1 MSEEEFSFADEDE
14 TEEQLTETGDDDAWS
29 ILVVDDEQAIHD
41 VTRIVCRDMKVLDKP
56 LKLIH
61 AYSASEAAK
70 LLQVENQF
78 AVILLDVVME
88 HDHAGL
94 ELVNHI
100 RSELNNHMI
109 RIVLRTGQPGQAP
122 ELRVLSDYDINDY
135 REKSELTAPK
145 FKACITTAIRS
156 FKDLQTIKELA
167 DHKAQLEE
175 QALRQ
180 NLELQSVNKLLQREV
195 KERRKAEARLDLRNR
210 KLSSIINNSSAIIS
224 LKDINGAYDLV
235 NGAFLQ
241 ELNLNCE
248 FEPGKTDSDLFG
260 KETAQALEYNDRLV
274 LQTKQPIQCEEVL
287 PTNEGDHF
295 YLCVKFPLFDSSN
308 ELYRICT
315 ISTDITERVEAQ
327 SQLLHDS
334 QYNTLTDLPNRA
346 LFTDRLSQAVS
357 RTPWNKHSIAVVFI
371 YLDRFKMINDTLGH
385 DFGDRLL
392 KEVLKRLKASVR
404 EGDTIS
410 RLGGDEFAL
419 ILSEIASD
427 NDITRVVDKI
437 ATTLSEPYLI
447 NGKELHVT
455 PSIGISRCPV
465 DGNEVQVLLKKAD
478 VAMYKAKKAG
488 RNAVRFYSAEDDAR
502 AIEQLNMEIELRR
515 MVEEKDRHLKLVYQP
530 KVNIKDGGINGAE
543 ALLRWVHPEKGFI
556 SPAEFIPLL
565 EEMGLI
571 ENVGDWVLQEACKFA
586 HKCNTTGN
594 PLKISI
600 NLSTRQFVK
609 KDLINQLKYILQE
622 TECLPQW
629 IELEVTEGALI
640 DDIDLSREILREI
653 SDMGVTLAIDDF
665 GTGYSSMN
673 YLKQL
678 PFNTLK
684 IDRCFIVDAPQAFQD
699 KAIVTTIAQLAQ
711 NLKMSVVAEGVETE
725 EQYQLLKQV
734 IDPEE
739 HSQIQGFIF
748 SKPVNE
754 DEIVKLQSD
763 VSNKWSDVN
772 LGSKHLQ

>member
-180 NLELQSVNKLLQREV
+180 NLELQSVNKQLQREV

-419 ILSEIASD
+419 ILSEIATD

-488 RNAVRFYSAEDDAR
+488 HNAVRFYSAEDDAR

-754 DEIVKLQSD
+754 DEIVNLQSY